1 MKRNIKMK
9 NTTIGT
15 SSDDSGDIGD
25 VTAGASTYNEV
36 SSSATPG
43 VSNAQIGGGG
53 AGLRISFRRDDN
65 HHVDDDDTDTSLH
78 QCETCRATF
87 KSKKLYDKHRLFCAT
102 LAAMRSSG
110 PQHHQNSSVSAA
122 ASAPAFIGGRDSGR
136 TNKKYTIMSVDD
148 DALLP
153 SPKEMF
159 MLIQELTLKYNK
171 VKEELDVMKTWAK
184 MVGRRLGGG
193 GGGGGGGEGITAGS
207 AASAGNSDYLIPF
220 TSISRQKR
228 QNMEMILN
236 DDDAAMSAAAAS
248 TGQQCPIQQRPCFTR
263 WYSSFTLEQEHLD
276 YVFQT
281 DLVSGIVNVILKLVS
296 AYTNESGK
304 SHLIP
309 FKFTDVKQGS
319 FYIYDAPFSLDV
331 PVLPPPGSETDVE
344 KRWRFIEPCEFQLM
358 VNSVHKLL
366 LKEFKKWQDRN
377 WEQQNKIIQNRQKA
391 TLSYRS
397 VISSFQCSPAMASCD
412 DEYHSTTATGAA
424 GGAGC
429 AGGGD
434 GDEPNTPPPHLKDA
448 ILTDDFASLYNKYAD
463 KVMGGVLSPDTII
476 TRVRAKL
483 WKDMKA
489 WML

>member
-1 MKRNIKMK
+1 MK
-9 NTTIGT
+9 NTTIGN
-15 SSDDSGDIGD
+15 SSDDSEDNGGGD
-25 VTAGASTYNEV
+25 VAAGSSTYNAV
-36 SSSATPG
+36 SSSTTHSVPN
-43 VSNAQIGGGG
+43 SQIGVTGGS
-53 AGLRISFRRDDN
+53 AGSRNTFGRDEN
-65 HHVDDDDTDTSLH
+65 DDDDSSLH
-78 QCETCRATF
+78 QCDTCRATF
-87 KSKKLYDKHRLFCAT
+87 KSKTICDKHRLFCAT
-102 LAAMRSSG
+102 LAGMR
-110 PQHHQNSSVSAA
+110 
-122 ASAPAFIGGRDSGR
+122 SGR
-136 TNKKYTIMSVDD
+136 TNKKYTIMSLDD

-184 MVGRRLGGG
+184 MVGRRLGSGG
-193 GGGGGGGEGITAGS
+193 GGGGSGSEGTTTGTGAAG
-207 AASAGNSDYLIPF
+207 ALGNLDYLTPF

-248 TGQQCPIQQRPCFTR
+248 TGQQCPIQQRPTFMQ
-263 WYSSFTLEQEHLD
+263 WYSSFALEQEHLD
-276 YVFQT
+276 YVFQS

-296 AYTNESGK
+296 AYTNETGK

-319 FYIYDAPFSLDV
+319 FYIYDAPFSLDA
-331 PVLPPPGSETDVE
+331 PVLPPPGSGGGDER
-344 KRWRFIEPCEFQLM
+344 KWRFIEPCEFQLM

-377 WEQQNKIIQNRQKA
+377 WDQQNKINQNKQKA
-391 TLSYRS
+391 SLSYRS
-397 VISSFQCSPAMASCD
+397 VMSSFQCSPAMATCD
-412 DEYHSTTATGAA
+412 GQYLPPSAAASA
-424 GGAGC
+424 GGEID
-429 AGGGD
+429 GGGGGGGYYD
-434 GDEPNTPPPHLKDA
+434 DEPNTPPSYLKDA
-448 ILTDDFASLYNKYAD
+448 VLTDDFASLYNKYAD
-463 KVMGGVLSPDTII
+463 KVMGGTLSPDSII

>member
-15 SSDDSGDIGD
+15 SSDDSGDIGY

-43 VSNAQIGGGG
+43 VSNAQIGGG
-53 AGLRISFRRDDN
+53 ARLRISFGRDDN
-65 HHVDDDDTDTSLH
+65 HVDDDDTDCSLH
-78 QCETCRATF
+78 QCDTCRATF

-102 LAAMRSSG
+102 LAAMRSA
-110 PQHHQNSSVSAA
+110 PQHHSS
-122 ASAPAFIGGRDSGR
+122 ASASASAVIGGRDSGR
-136 TNKKYTIMSVDD
+136 TNKKYAIMSVDD

-193 GGGGGGGEGITAGS
+193 GGGGEGITAGA

-248 TGQQCPIQQRPCFTR
+248 TGQQCPIQQRPTFTQ

-276 YVFQT
+276 YVFQS

-319 FYIYDAPFSLDV
+319 FYIYDAPFSLDA
-331 PVLPPPGSETDVE
+331 PVLPPPGSGGGDER
-344 KRWRFIEPCEFQLM
+344 KWRFIEPCEFQLM

-412 DEYHSTTATGAA
+412 GEYYSTMGVSASASGSEFD
-424 GGAGC
+424 
-429 AGGGD
+429 GGG
-434 GDEPNTPPPHLKDA
+434 GGGYEDEPNTPPSHLKDA

-463 KVMGGVLSPDTII
+463 KVMGGALSPDSII

>member
-1 MKRNIKMK
+1 VIKIENNKYMKRNIKMK
-9 NTTIGT
+9 NTTIGI
-15 SSDDSGDIGD
+15 SSDDSEDIGGGY
-25 VTAGASTYNEV
+25 VTAGASTYNAV
-36 SSSATPG
+36 SSSTTPG
-43 VSNAQIGGGG
+43 VSNSQIGVGS
-53 AGLRISFRRDDN
+53 AGSRNTFGRDEN
-65 HHVDDDDTDTSLH
+65 DDDDSSLH
-78 QCETCRATF
+78 QCDTCRATF
-87 KSKKLYDKHRLFCAT
+87 KSKTICDKHRLFCAT
-102 LAAMRSSG
+102 LAGMR
-110 PQHHQNSSVSAA
+110 
-122 ASAPAFIGGRDSGR
+122 SGR
-136 TNKKYTIMSVDD
+136 TNKKYTIMSLDD

-159 MLIQELTLKYNK
+159 ILIQELTLKYNK
-171 VKEELDVMKTWAK
+171 VKDELDVMKTWAK

-193 GGGGGGGEGITAGS
+193 GTGGSGGEGTTTTTTGTA
-207 AASAGNSDYLIPF
+207 AAAAGAFGNSDYLTPF

-248 TGQQCPIQQRPCFTR
+248 TGQQCPIQQRPTFTQ
-263 WYSSFTLEQEHLD
+263 WYSSFALEQQHLD
-276 YVFQT
+276 YVFQS

-296 AYTNESGK
+296 AYTNETGK

-319 FYIYDAPFSLDV
+319 FYIYDAPFSLDA
-331 PVLPPPGSETDVE
+331 PVLPPSGSGSVGERT
-344 KRWRFIEPCEFQLM
+344 WRFIEPCEFQLM

-377 WEQQNKIIQNRQKA
+377 WDQQNKINQNKQKA

-397 VISSFQCSPAMASCD
+397 VMSSFQCSPAMASCD
-412 DEYHSTTATGAA
+412 GEYYSTMGATTTTPAP
-424 GGAGC
+424 GAGSD
-429 AGGGD
+429 AGAPGGGGYD
-434 GDEPNTPPPHLKDA
+434 DDDEPNTPPSYLKDA
-448 ILTDDFASLYNKYAD
+448 VLTDDFASLYNKYAD
-463 KVMGGVLSPDTII
+463 KVMGGALSPDTII

>member
-1 MKRNIKMK
+1 MK
-9 NTTIGT
+9 NTTIGN
-15 SSDDSGDIGD
+15 SSDDSEDNGGGD
-25 VTAGASTYNEV
+25 VAAGSSTYNAV
-36 SSSATPG
+36 SSSTTPS
-43 VSNAQIGGGG
+43 VPNSQIGVTGGS
-53 AGLRISFRRDDN
+53 AGSRNTFGRDEN
-65 HHVDDDDTDTSLH
+65 DDDDSSLH
-78 QCETCRATF
+78 QCDTCRATF
-87 KSKKLYDKHRLFCAT
+87 KSKTICDKHRLFCAT
-102 LAAMRSSG
+102 LAGMR
-110 PQHHQNSSVSAA
+110 
-122 ASAPAFIGGRDSGR
+122 SGR
-136 TNKKYTIMSVDD
+136 TNKKYTIMSLDD

-184 MVGRRLGGG
+184 MVGRRLGSGG
-193 GGGGGGGEGITAGS
+193 GGGGGGSGSEGTTTGTGAAG
-207 AASAGNSDYLIPF
+207 ALGNLDYLTPF

-248 TGQQCPIQQRPCFTR
+248 TGQQCPIQQRPTFMQ
-263 WYSSFTLEQEHLD
+263 WYSSFALEQEHLD
-276 YVFQT
+276 YVFQS

-296 AYTNESGK
+296 AYTNETGK

-319 FYIYDAPFSLDV
+319 FYIYDAPFSLDA
-331 PVLPPPGSETDVE
+331 PVLPPPGSGGGDE
-344 KRWRFIEPCEFQLM
+344 KKWRFIEPCEFQLM

-377 WEQQNKIIQNRQKA
+377 WDQQNKINQNKQKA
-391 TLSYRS
+391 SLSYRS
-397 VISSFQCSPAMASCD
+397 VMSSFQCSPAMATCD
-412 DEYHSTTATGAA
+412 GQYLPPSSGSAAAA
-424 GGAGC
+424 GGGY
-429 AGGGD
+429 D
-434 GDEPNTPPPHLKDA
+434 DDEPNTPPSYLKDA
-448 ILTDDFASLYNKYAD
+448 VLTDDFASLYNKYAD
-463 KVMGGVLSPDTII
+463 KVMGGALSPDSII

>member
-1 MKRNIKMK
+1 VSKIENNKYMKRNIKMK
-9 NTTIGT
+9 NTTIGN
-15 SSDDSGDIGD
+15 SSDDSEDNCGGD
-25 VTAGASTYNEV
+25 VAAGSSTYNAV
-36 SSSATPG
+36 SSSTTPG
-43 VSNAQIGGGG
+43 VSNSQISVAGGS
-53 AGLRISFRRDDN
+53 AGLRNTFGRDET
-65 HHVDDDDTDTSLH
+65 DDDDGSLH
-78 QCETCRATF
+78 QCDTCRATF
-87 KSKKLYDKHRLFCAT
+87 KSKTICDKHRLFCAT
-102 LAAMRSSG
+102 LAGMR
-110 PQHHQNSSVSAA
+110 
-122 ASAPAFIGGRDSGR
+122 SGR
-136 TNKKYTIMSVDD
+136 TNKKYTIMSLDD

-193 GGGGGGGEGITAGS
+193 GSGDGSGGGIGAAG
-207 AASAGNSDYLIPF
+207 AAGAAGAGALGNSDYLTPF

-248 TGQQCPIQQRPCFTR
+248 TGQQCPIQQRPTFMQ
-263 WYSSFTLEQEHLD
+263 WYSSFALEQEHLD
-276 YVFQT
+276 YVFQS

-296 AYTNESGK
+296 AYTNETGK

-319 FYIYDAPFSLDV
+319 FYIYDAPFSLDA
-331 PVLPPPGSETDVE
+331 PVLPPPGSGGGDER
-344 KRWRFIEPCEFQLM
+344 KWRFIEPCEFQLM

-377 WEQQNKIIQNRQKA
+377 WEQQNKINQNKQKA

-397 VISSFQCSPAMASCD
+397 VMSSFQCSPAMATCD
-412 DEYHSTTATGAA
+412 GEYLPLSAS
-424 GGAGC
+424 GGEID
-429 AGGGD
+429 GGGGGGGGGGYYD
-434 GDEPNTPPPHLKDA
+434 DEPNTPPSYLKDA
-448 ILTDDFASLYNKYAD
+448 VLTDDFASLYNKYAD
-463 KVMGGVLSPDTII
+463 KVMGGTLSPDSII

>member
-1 MKRNIKMK
+1 
-9 NTTIGT
+9 
-15 SSDDSGDIGD
+15 
-25 VTAGASTYNEV
+25 
-36 SSSATPG
+36 
-43 VSNAQIGGGG
+43 
-53 AGLRISFRRDDN
+53 
-65 HHVDDDDTDTSLH
+65 
-78 QCETCRATF
+78 
-87 KSKKLYDKHRLFCAT
+87 
-102 LAAMRSSG
+102 MRSA
-110 PQHHQNSSVSAA
+110 PQHHSSAA
-122 ASAPAFIGGRDSGR
+122 ASAASTVIGGRDAGR
-136 TNKKYTIMSVDD
+136 TNKKFTIMSVDD

-159 MLIQELTLKYNK
+159 MLIQELTIKYNK

-193 GGGGGGGEGITAGS
+193 GGDGSGGGTGAAAAG
-207 AASAGNSDYLIPF
+207 GNSEYLLPF

-248 TGQQCPIQQRPCFTR
+248 TGQRCPVQQRPTFTQ

-319 FYIYDAPFSLDV
+319 FYIYDAPFSLDA
-331 PVLPPPGSETDVE
+331 PVLPPPGSGGGGGGDE
-344 KRWRFIEPCEFQLM
+344 KKWRFIEPCEFQLM

-412 DEYHSTTATGAA
+412 GEYYSTTASAAGAGAA
-424 GGAGC
+424 SGSEFDGG
-429 AGGGD
+429 
-434 GDEPNTPPPHLKDA
+434 GDEPNTPPSHLKDA

-463 KVMGGVLSPDTII
+463 KVMGGILSPDTII
-476 TRVRAKL
+476 TRVRTKL

>member
-9 NTTIGT
+9 NTTIGN
-15 SSDDSGDIGD
+15 SSDDSEDNGGGD
-25 VTAGASTYNEV
+25 VAAGSSTYNAV
-36 SSSATPG
+36 SSSTTPG
-43 VSNAQIGGGG
+43 VSNSQITGGS
-53 AGLRISFRRDDN
+53 AGSRNTFGRDEN
-65 HHVDDDDTDTSLH
+65 DDDDSSLH
-78 QCETCRATF
+78 QCDTCRATF
-87 KSKKLYDKHRLFCAT
+87 KSKTICDKHRLFCAT
-102 LAAMRSSG
+102 LAGMR
-110 PQHHQNSSVSAA
+110 
-122 ASAPAFIGGRDSGR
+122 SGR
-136 TNKKYTIMSVDD
+136 TNKKYTIMSLDD

-193 GGGGGGGEGITAGS
+193 GSGDGSGGGIGGGIGAAAAAG
-207 AASAGNSDYLIPF
+207 ALGNSDYLTPF

-248 TGQQCPIQQRPCFTR
+248 TGQQCPIQQRPTFMQ
-263 WYSSFTLEQEHLD
+263 WYSSFALEQEHLD
-276 YVFQT
+276 YVFQS

-296 AYTNESGK
+296 AYTNETGK

-319 FYIYDAPFSLDV
+319 FYIYDAPFSLDA
-331 PVLPPPGSETDVE
+331 PVLPPPGSGGGDE
-344 KRWRFIEPCEFQLM
+344 KKWRFIEPCEFQLM

-377 WEQQNKIIQNRQKA
+377 WDQQNKINQNKQKA
-391 TLSYRS
+391 SLSYRS
-397 VISSFQCSPAMASCD
+397 VMSSFQCSPAMATCD
-412 DEYHSTTATGAA
+412 GQYLPPSSGSAAAA
-424 GGAGC
+424 GGGY
-429 AGGGD
+429 D
-434 GDEPNTPPPHLKDA
+434 DDEPNTPPSYLKDA
-448 ILTDDFASLYNKYAD
+448 VLTDDFASLYNKYAD
-463 KVMGGVLSPDTII
+463 KVMGGALSPDSII